1 MSVGSSSP
9 GLSAQQPPDCDQG
22 GGVRAWRQWIIR
34 RWRTNPQ
41 LIIFLIATTLFGLAS
56 PNFDI
61 VFNNYLNDT
70 FHLGE
75 VARGDLESPRE
86 LPGFLV
92 AVSAGALFFMAETR
106 IAALAA
112 LIASVGMFGLGLYGH
127 SYAAMMVFMIAW
139 SSGTHL
145 SMPVH
150 GSIGLSLSR
159 ENEEGRRLG
168 QIGAVSGAA
177 YVVGC
182 GLVWW
187 LLRQFHQAYH
197 VTFFAGG
204 IGFALAAA
212 ALMLMDPS
220 VGSRSRPKITLHP
233 RYWLYYVLSVL
244 FGARKQVF
252 LTFGP
257 WVLVKVYKQ
266 PASVF
271 AVLLLVGGIVG
282 IFARPVLGRLIDRV
296 GERAVLMGDA
306 LILIAICLGYGF
318 GDRLGL
324 GYQGTVRLLYVCYV
338 VDQVVFATGMA
349 RSTYLKKI
357 AVNPQHV
364 ASSLAL
370 GVSLD
375 HATSMSIPRA
385 GGRLWHAFGAHG
397 YRYVFLA
404 AAAIALVN
412 LIFASLV
419 RVARDTT
426 SRDEGVSER
435 PQMADFRG

>member
-1 MSVGSSSP
+1 MLERLRELRRRHP
-9 GLSAQQPPDCDQG
+9 QLLIFLLATAFFGLS
-22 GGVRAWRQWIIR
+22 
-34 RWRTNPQ
+34 
-41 LIIFLIATTLFGLAS
+41 S

-75 VARGDLESPRE
+75 VARGDLEFPRE

-92 AVSAGALFFMAETR
+92 AVSAGLLFFMAETR
-106 IAALAA
+106 ISALAA
-112 LIASVGMFGLGLYGH
+112 LVTAAGMIGLGLFGE
-127 SYAAMMVFMIAW
+127 SYTAMMVLMMAW
-139 SSGTHL
+139 SAGTHL
-145 SMPVH
+145 SMPVQ

-159 ENEEGRRLG
+159 ENQEGRRLG

-182 GLVWW
+182 GIVWW
-187 LLRQFHQAYH
+187 LLRHYPKAYH
-197 VTFFAGG
+197 VTFIVGG
-204 IGFALAAA
+204 TGFALAAIV
-212 ALMLMDPS
+212 LLLMDPS
-220 VGSRSRPKITLHP
+220 VGSRSRPKIALHP

-257 WVLVKVYKQ
+257 WVLVKVYGQ
-266 PASVF
+266 PASIF
-271 AVLLLVGGIVG
+271 AVLLLIGGGSGIVL
-282 IFARPVLGRLIDRV
+282 RPLLGRLIDRV
-296 GERAVLMGDA
+296 GERTVLMADA
-306 LILIAICLGYGF
+306 LILVVICLGYGF

-324 GYQGTVRLLYVCYV
+324 GRHSTVHLLYVCYV
-338 VDQVVFATGMA
+338 LDQVVFATGMA

-357 AVNPQHV
+357 AVDPQHV

-385 GGRLWHAFGAHG
+385 GGRLWHAYGEHG

-404 AAAIALVN
+404 AAGIAVVN
-412 LIFASLV
+412 LLFASLI
-419 RVARDTT
+419 RVPRSGREPDMTAPPLPPGPETADGA
-426 SRDEGVSER
+426 EGLLE
-435 PQMADFRG
+435 GEG

>member
-1 MSVGSSSP
+1 MIER
-9 GLSAQQPPDCDQG
+9 L
-22 GGVRAWRQWIIR
+22 R
-34 RWRTNPQ
+34 RLWQTNPQ
-41 LIIFLIATTLFGLAS
+41 LVIFLVATAFFGLSS

-75 VARGDLESPRE
+75 VARGDLEFPRE

-92 AVSAGALFFMAETR
+92 AVSAGLLFFLAETR
-106 IAALAA
+106 IGAVAAVVTAA
-112 LIASVGMFGLGLYGH
+112 GMVGLSLVGDN
-127 SYAAMMVFMIAW
+127 YAAMMVLMIAW
-139 SSGTHL
+139 SAGTHL
-145 SMPVH
+145 SMPVQ

-159 ENEEGRRLG
+159 ENQEGRRLG
-168 QIGAVSGAA
+168 QLGSVSGAA
-177 YVVGC
+177 YVIGC
-182 GLVWW
+182 GIVWW
-187 LLRQFHQAYH
+187 LLRQYPRAYH
-197 VTFFAGG
+197 LTFLVGGAGY
-204 IGFALAAA
+204 AVAAIV
-212 ALMLMDPS
+212 LLLMDPS
-220 VGSRSRPKITLHP
+220 VGSRTRPKIALHP

-257 WVLVKVYKQ
+257 WVLVKVYGQ
-266 PASVF
+266 PASIF
-271 AVLLLVGGIVG
+271 AVLLLVGGIAG
-282 IFARPVLGRLIDRV
+282 IFLRPLLGRLIDRV

-306 LILIAICLGYGF
+306 VILIVICLGYGF

-324 GYQGTVRLLYVCYV
+324 GRHGTIHLLYVCYV
-338 VDQVVFATGMA
+338 LDQVVFATGMA

-357 AVNPQHV
+357 AVDPQHV

-385 GGRLWHAFGAHG
+385 GGRLWHAYGRFG

-404 AAAIALVN
+404 AAGIAIVN
-412 LIFASLV
+412 LLFASLI
-419 RVARDTT
+419 RIPRKTT
-426 SRDEGVSER
+426 EGEAVLPPSPMSLDEPPTS
-435 PQMADFRG
+435 A

>member
-1 MSVGSSSP
+1 MTYLVDR
-9 GLSAQQPPDCDQG
+9 L
-22 GGVRAWRQWIIR
+22 RQLWK
-34 RWRTNPQ
+34 THPQ
-41 LIIFLIATTLFGLAS
+41 LLIFLVATVFFGLAS

-75 VARGDLESPRE
+75 VARGDLEFPRE

-92 AVSAGALFFMAETR
+92 AVSAGLLFFMAETR
-106 IAALAA
+106 ISALAA
-112 LIASVGMFGLGLYGH
+112 LIAGAGMLGLGLYGQ
-127 SYAAMMVFMIAW
+127 SYTSMMVFMIAW
-139 SSGTHL
+139 SAGTHL
-145 SMPVH
+145 SMPVQ

-159 ENEEGRRLG
+159 ENQEGRRLG

-177 YVVGC
+177 YVAGC
-182 GLVWW
+182 ALVWW
-187 LLRQFHQAYH
+187 LLRHYPAAYH
-197 VTFFAGG
+197 ITFVLGAAGFG
-204 IGFALAAA
+204 LAAI
-212 ALMLMDPS
+212 ALLFMHPS
-220 VGSRSRPKITLHP
+220 VGSRSRSKLVVRP

-257 WVLVKVYKQ
+257 WVLVKVYHQ
-266 PASVF
+266 RASIF
-271 AVLLLVGGIVG
+271 AALLLTGGAAGIIV
-282 IFARPVLGRLIDRV
+282 RPALGRLIDRF
-296 GERAVLMGDA
+296 GERTVLMADGII
-306 LILIAICLGYGF
+306 LILVCLGYGF

-324 GYQGTVRLLYVCYV
+324 GHRATVHLLYACYV
-338 VDQVVFATGMA
+338 VDQIAFAVGMA

-357 AVNPQHV
+357 AVDPQHV

-385 GGRLWHAFGAHG
+385 GGRLWHAFGQFG

-404 AAAIALVN
+404 AAGVAVVTFL
-412 LIFASLV
+412 FASLI
-419 RVARDTT
+419 RVPAKGSPAVDLQSSVPLPLGPEST
-426 SRDEGVSER
+426 SGVEDMLEEER
-435 PQMADFRG
+435 